1 MRDCELVYLVDTNV
15 ISAGAPTKARASPE
29 LGLWMDRHSDLLYL
43 SVITVVEVK
52 DGIARARRQ
61 GAAQKAAHL
70 TDWLETVLHLYGN
83 RVLTFD
89 IPASRIAGR
98 LSDRARERGH
108 APGFADLAIAATAQA
123 HRLIVLT
130 RNLRHFQ
137 PLDVAVHDP
146 FVSLP

>member
-1 MRDCELVYLVDTNV
+1 M
-15 ISAGAPTKARASPE
+15 
-29 LGLWMDRHSDLLYL
+29 
-43 SVITVVEVK
+43 ITVVEVE

-61 GAAQKAAHL
+61 GAAQKAAHM
-70 TDWLETVLHLYGN
+70 TDWLETVLHLYGD

-108 APGFADLAIAATAQA
+108 APGFADLAIAATAHA

-137 PLDVAVHDP
+137 PLDVALHDP